1 MKLFIYI
8 LAFLFSFF
16 NSSVE
21 INDDIVL
28 AFKQNKASEVSK
40 YFDEKVNTK
49 IIQQEDVLSKSQA
62 EANLKYFFEKHSVK
76 NFTNIK
82 TNTVNTTL
90 YYLTGSLETS
100 NGKYKVTLMLRRNL
114 IAQLRIELENE

>member
-1 MKLFIYI
+1 MKLFVYI
-8 LAFLFSFF
+8 LTFLFSFF
-16 NSSVE
+16 AKSVE

-49 IIQQEDVLSKSQA
+49 IIHQEDVLSKSQA

-76 NFTNIK
+76 NFVNIK

-90 YYLTGSLETS
+90 YYLTGSLETN
-100 NGKYKVTLMLRRNL
+100 NGKFKVTLMLRRNL
-114 IAQLRIELENE
+114 IAQLRIEQEND

>member
-8 LAFLFSFF
+8 LSFLISFF
-16 NSSVE
+16 TKSVE
-21 INDDIVL
+21 INDDVVL

-49 IIQQEDVLSKSQA
+49 IIHQEDVLSKSQA

-76 NFTNIK
+76 NFVNIK

-90 YYLTGSLETS
+90 YYLTGSLETN
-100 NGKYKVTLMLRRNL
+100 NGKFKVTLMLRRNL
-114 IAQLRIELENE
+114 IAQLRIEQEND